1 MKSVISP
8 DLRPRYELL
17 DGLRGVAAVLVIW
30 YHFFEGFATSPVDQ
44 MMNHGYLA
52 VDFFFV
58 LSGFV
63 IGYAYD
69 GRWSRGMTSAKF
81 MLRRVIRLQPMV
93 VLAVL
98 LGALAFWLQGCVKWD
113 GSPVAITD
121 LGLALLFG
129 LFMIPLLPGV
139 DAEVRGNGEMFP
151 LNGPAWSLF
160 FEYIASVMYAVVL
173 HRMKNKALI
182 CLTAIAGVG
191 LASWSLFNMSGT
203 YHLGEGWS
211 MADYGFIGGL
221 LRVTYSFGIGLLLQ
235 RMFKPRKVR
244 GAFWWCTLIIGA
256 VMGCPYVGGNDVNVA
271 NGLYDA
277 LCTLFVFPAV
287 VYLGACGTTTDAF
300 SGGLCE
306 FLGRLSYPVYILHY
320 PVMYLF
326 YSWVWNNGYAFSQ
339 VWPVCAGL
347 FLLIL
352 LMAWCALK
360 FYDEP
365 VRKYLSHR
373 FLSQKS

>member
-1 MKSVISP
+1 
-8 DLRPRYELL
+8 
-17 DGLRGVAAVLVIW
+17 
-30 YHFFEGFATSPVDQ
+30 
-44 MMNHGYLA
+44 
-52 VDFFFV
+52 
-58 LSGFV
+58 
-63 IGYAYD
+63 
-69 GRWSRGMTSAKF
+69 
-81 MLRRVIRLQPMV
+81 
-93 VLAVL
+93 
-98 LGALAFWLQGCVKWD
+98 
-113 GSPVAITD
+113 
-121 LGLALLFG
+121 
-129 LFMIPLLPGV
+129 
-139 DAEVRGNGEMFP
+139 
-151 LNGPAWSLF
+151 
-160 FEYIASVMYAVVL
+160 
-173 HRMKNKALI
+173 
-182 CLTAIAGVG
+182 
-191 LASWSLFNMSGT
+191 
-203 YHLGEGWS
+203 
-211 MADYGFIGGL
+211 
-221 LRVTYSFGIGLLLQ
+221 
-235 RMFKPRKVR
+235 
-244 GAFWWCTLIIGA
+244 
-256 VMGCPYVGGNDVNVA
+256 MGCPYVGGNDVNVA